1 MYGNQMNTY
10 NFPFTRQCDKI
21 KILKGVVKI
30 GAGFELFKWA
40 AERGLEIP
48 LLVFSLI
55 VLILLIV
62 IATGLEN
69 EPCFTSLCRN
79 CKYEKEKQR
88 GCTLSCSSYKP
99 KLLFMRRRRS
109 QCPFNRLIEEGKVKE
124 R

>member
-10 NFPFTRQCDKI
+10 NFPFTRQCIKI

-30 GAGFELFKWA
+30 GAGFELYKWA
-40 AERGLEIP
+40 SERGLEIP
-48 LLVFSLI
+48 LLVLSII

-62 IATGLEN
+62 VATGLEN
-69 EPCFTSLCRN
+69 EPCFTSLCRD
-79 CKYEKEKQR
+79 CKYDKEKQR

-109 QCPFNRLIEEGKVKE
+109 QCPFEKLIEEKKVK
-124 R
+124 RP